1 MTKNVITNLS
11 SLIPR
16 GRRVAFEA
24 GWDGDL
30 PGRILK
36 KKQWRLRIRPKF
48 SFALRMAER
57 YFCPGLSDGV
67 MVAQGPLEAF
77 VMVRIHVGQPIL
89 LIKATLPI
97 SDTLLTKITS
107 GSRVFSI

>member
-1 MTKNVITNLS
+1 MTKSMTGNLS

-16 GRRVAFEA
+16 GRRVPFET
-24 GWDGDL
+24 GLDGEL
-30 PGRILK
+30 LSRILK
-36 KKQWRLRIRPKF
+36 KKQWRPWIRPKF

-77 VMVRIHVGQPIL
+77 VMVRIHVGQPI
-89 LIKATLPI
+89 PP
-97 SDTLLTKITS
+97 SRDS
-107 GSRVFSI
+107 SRVSDRLPVPACLMNTGC